1 MLASAGQRSL
11 RLLAFA
17 LVEAL
22 VAVPKIASH
31 IYKARQSYVL
41 QRAVPSDVRQ
51 IVCKAT
57 WKEGGGKTL
66 NEARARLP
74 GFLARTDREIAIA
87 RGELLP
93 SPDEQIDRLPCTA
106 ALDDPEVQEL
116 LLEGAR
122 VDPDLSQ
129 AQRERMVAV
138 VTGELIPEPVYTAE
152 DLIAVAT
159 KLKQPARRTRD
170 SWCKQLDLFMGFCGV
185 GSPLSCT
192 KDHAASY
199 RTYLLERVSAN
210 TAKTTINYLSGLWSI
225 LEEVKPNSTH
235 IFRGLAKPIKVVKKE
250 RLDVVNPVTDWT
262 GSIYVPVL
270 KVLYYTGARLSEV
283 SGLRVEDLLEDRIVV
298 RPNPERTLK
307 TSASH
312 REIPLHPE
320 LEEILAPLRSSTGF
334 VWPRLQGPD
343 GRWGHNLSKPC
354 KSITGVNPHGLR
366 HHAATRLREQ
376 NFNEATIGKLLG
388 HEPSNVTG
396 SYGSVPW
403 QRLVEA
409 VRSL

>member
-1 MLASAGQRSL
+1 MASAGQRSL
-11 RLLAFA
+11 KLLAFA

-22 VAVPKIASH
+22 VVVPKIASH
-31 IYKARQSYVL
+31 IYKSRQSYVL

-87 RGELLP
+87 RGELQLT
-93 SPDEQIDRLPCTA
+93 PDEQIDRLPCTA
-106 ALDDPEVQEL
+106 ALDDPGVQEL

-129 AQRERMVAV
+129 AQRARMVAV
-138 VTGELIPEPVYTAE
+138 VTGELIPEPIYTAE

-170 SWCKQLDLFMGFCGV
+170 SWCKQLDLFMQFCSV

-192 KDHAASY
+192 KENAAAY
-199 RTYLLERVSAN
+199 RTYLLERVSPN

-225 LEEVKPNSTH
+225 LEEVKPDSVH
-235 IFRGLAKPIKVVKKE
+235 IFRGLAKRIKVVKRDCLESVK
-250 RLDVVNPVTDWT
+250 PVQDWS
-262 GSIYVPVL
+262 GSIYVPFF
-270 KVLYYTGARLSEV
+270 KVLYYTGARLSEIA
-283 SGLRVEDLLEDRIVV
+283 GLKVDDLLEDRFLV
-298 RPNPERTLK
+298 RTNSERSLK
-307 TSASH
+307 TSASE

-320 LEEILAPLRSSTGF
+320 LEEIVAPLRSSTDF
-334 VWPRLQGPD
+334 IWPRLQGSD

-366 HHAATRLREQ
+366 HRAATRLRE
-376 NFNEATIGKLLG
+376 NNYNEATIGKL
-388 HEPSNVTG
+388 
-396 SYGSVPW
+396 
-403 QRLVEA
+403 
-409 VRSL
+409 SLIHI

>member
-1 MLASAGQRSL
+1 
-11 RLLAFA
+11 
-17 LVEAL
+17 
-22 VAVPKIASH
+22 
-31 IYKARQSYVL
+31 
-41 QRAVPSDVRQ
+41 
-51 IVCKAT
+51 
-57 WKEGGGKTL
+57 
-66 NEARARLP
+66 
-74 GFLARTDREIAIA
+74 
-87 RGELLP
+87 
-93 SPDEQIDRLPCTA
+93 
-106 ALDDPEVQEL
+106 
-116 LLEGAR
+116 
-122 VDPDLSQ
+122 
-129 AQRERMVAV
+129 MVAV

-170 SWCKQLDLFMGFCGV
+170 SWSKQLDLFMGFCGV

-235 IFRGLAKPIKVVKKE
+235 IFRGLAKRIKIVKKD

-270 KVLYYTGARLSEV
+270 KVLYYTGARLSEIA
-283 SGLRVEDLLEDRIVV
+283 GLRVEDLLEDRIVV

-334 VWPRLQGPD
+334 VWSRLQGPD
-343 GRWGHNLSKPC
+343 GRWGHNLSNPC